1 MTKKEMR
8 TSLKLINDYLKKEYD
23 NINEITIVDY
33 EPLISDYTI
42 RFSIST
48 NNDPIFSERH
58 RISNRLTSIFNTFGY
73 EINCEVVFQRR
84 INLTLNFN
92 DMYYYKIKKED

>member
-8 TSLKLINDYLKKEYD
+8 ISLKLINDYLKKEYD

-33 EPLISDYTI
+33 EPLISNYTLT
-42 RFSIST
+42 FSVST
-48 NNDPIFSERH
+48 DNDPMFSERY

-73 EINCEVVFQRR
+73 EINCKVVFKRR
-84 INLTLNFN
+84 IKVSLNFEPFHW
-92 DMYYYKIKKED
+92 DIKKED